1 MHKNKPT
8 QQARIAVFKR
18 GVSVVH
24 GQQGESWENMRLL
37 GAKLYFGITTLVGVS
52 WDVGGLCLRQ
62 QEPWESSR
70 IPDVWSQSFHHSS
83 ELLSVRLSPPGLGSS
98 LASPALIV
106 KIPLW
111 PVAAINSDFCACW
124 AAE

>member
-1 MHKNKPT
+1 MSREGPLVADINLC
-8 QQARIAVFKR
+8 
-18 GVSVVH
+18 GS
-24 GQQGESWENMRLL
+24 EL
-37 GAKLYFGITTLVGVS
+37 GC
-52 WDVGGLCLRQ
+52 WRLCLRQ
-62 QEPWESSR
+62 KEPWESSR

-83 ELLSVRLSPPGLGSS
+83 ELLSVRLSPPDLGSS